1 MNRRVVHKLALGPFW
16 WSAIKKGRKG
26 KRGKRKGK
34 GGDKEKG
41 KGRKEGERFRIAMVG
56 AICLARAMAMVVLG
70 ASFGPLEGL
79 LYQTLYFYII

>member
-1 MNRRVVHKLALGPFW
+1 LGPFW

-34 GGDKEKG
+34 GGEKEKG
-41 KGRKEGERFRIAMVG
+41 KGGKKGERFRIAKVG
-56 AICLARAMAMVVLG
+56 VICLARTMAMVVLG

-79 LYQTLYFYII
+79 LYQTLCIYIIEL